1 MRWLSER
8 LSIALVLLVGA
19 VAFVAQAH
27 VIAQEATPEAG
38 EVMPED
44 VSFEPVSFALGV
56 DLESPA
62 DLSLARIGLEP
73 GASFPI
79 EASDPTDGILVVE
92 GGTFTVEM
100 AGPVT
105 VTRGATLGETLVAAE
120 ATGDFGEV
128 LETFD
133 VGEIVVLEAGDAI
146 FILGGLNGEIRNEER
161 VRAEGL
167 AFLISPTGTTM
178 PEVATPEAT
187 PAS

>member
-1 MRWLSER
+1 MRWLSQR

-19 VAFVAQAH
+19 VAFVAQSH

-44 VSFEPVSFALGV
+44 ISFEPVTFALGV

-62 DLSLARIGLEP
+62 DLSVARIGLEP

-79 EASDPTDGILVVE
+79 EASDPTDGLLIVE
-92 GGTFTVEM
+92 SGIITVEM

-105 VTRGATLGETLVAAE
+105 VTRGETLGETVAAAE
-120 ATGDFGEV
+120 ATGDFGAI
-128 LETFD
+128 LETHD

-146 FILGGLNGEIRNEER
+146 SIPGGLNGEIRNEER

-167 AFLISPTGTTM
+167 TFLVSPSGAMM

-187 PAS
+187 PAP